1 MAGHALGRADL
12 RMIDKAIQ
20 WQPGLLTVAA
30 VAQIG
35 GGRMGAGF
43 GRANTAAHVATH
55 TLIGGFSVVKRDD
68 HG

>member
-1 MAGHALGRADL
+1 MGRADL

-35 GGRMGAGF
+35 GGRMSAGF
-43 GRANTAAHVATH
+43 GGADTAAYMATH
-55 TLIGGFSVVKRDD
+55 ALIGGFSVVKRDD